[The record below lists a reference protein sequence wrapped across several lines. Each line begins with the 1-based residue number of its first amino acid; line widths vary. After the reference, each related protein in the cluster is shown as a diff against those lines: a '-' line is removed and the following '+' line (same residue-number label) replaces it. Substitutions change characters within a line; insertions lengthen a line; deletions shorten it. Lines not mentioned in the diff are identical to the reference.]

1 MPEWIPVS
9 SWGTQNK
16 LPTKGEIICNTAQVI
31 WAIPPIPPNSTQF
44 VFSDRW
50 TMWEGGRTLNRLT
63 QAPPLRSARIQ
74 RLSSRSWQHQTPSTK
89 LTPFPHS
96 LQSIISQTYP
106 PPPYPQPYPTIAT
119 VSCKTCKHAI
129 GWMCTK
135 KWPTK
140 TPVPESMWRQRY
152 LNMFIDHFS
161 QNLDK
166 TNTENTS
173 KKDDCMVTFE
183 IMGSPKR
190 FVL

>member
-1 MPEWIPVS
+1 
-9 SWGTQNK
+9 
-16 LPTKGEIICNTAQVI
+16 
-31 WAIPPIPPNSTQF
+31 
-44 VFSDRW
+44 
-50 TMWEGGRTLNRLT
+50 MWEGGRTLNRLT

-89 LTPFPHS
+89 LTPFPHT
-96 LQSIISQTYP
+96 LQPIISQTYRP
-106 PPPYPQPYPTIAT
+106 HPPYPQSYPTIAT

-135 KWPTK
+135 KRPTK

-166 TNTENTS
+166 TNTENTNKRWLHGNVWNHGES
-173 KKDDCMVTFE
+173 KAIHYVRQFSISRSVGMVKTNLY
-183 IMGSPKR
+183 IMLLNYKR
-190 FVL
+190 NI